1 MPKITQFYQAVV
13 IGGLLFNSMQGM
25 SLSSLM
31 TKLTKNPQSR
41 PEFLIKSKDL
51 QIKLHEPSKIA
62 TKFFFM
68 RCQAKNAISNH
79 LDNIENAQ
87 ILKHKLAE
95 TAYASIIAEL
105 EAKLSMAEN
114 LDDSSGQI
122 TKLAAKYVEIK
133 SFSSR
138 LSDCSNLMS
147 LCSVLGDSCKS
158 FFTSEPRAIDSINIK
173 EKLDLLD
180 EALTKIDVQLI
191 KNLGYDDQI
200 FAESTATVIRAKLKT
215 KLMARQELSE
225 IDFSMLVNE
234 LLELINIDYME
245 GACRTLRNLSALGNK
260 LPDEFVTQCICSGIL
275 NLCSEPVEANKKD
288 SIRKE
293 IIYYKDA
300 LKFIVAKNCSIFE
313 LYEIKNHAIASDLW
327 STIEKKVDAKIY
339 DNFAKREFAKLSPQE
354 QNILKDKFANS
365 TTHQLVLSNKLLS
378 LTSKLDQWT
387 AGHFKF
393 SDLWFVS
400 SNAYQL
406 YNLHKPKEVNEL
418 KSNINLWLTCF
429 REQLAAT
436 Y

>member
-1 MPKITQFYQAVV
+1 MLNITQFYKTLV
-13 IGGLLFNSMQGM
+13 IGGLLFNSMLGM

-31 TKLTKNPQSR
+31 TKLTKNPQNR
-41 PEFLIKSKDL
+41 PESLIQSKYL
-51 QIKLHEPSKIA
+51 KTKLHEPSKLP

-87 ILKHKLAE
+87 KLKQKLAE
-95 TAYASIIAEL
+95 TTYASIIAEL

-114 LDDSSGQI
+114 QDDSSGSI
-122 TKLAAKYVEIK
+122 TKATVKCVQIK

-138 LSDCSNLMS
+138 LFDCSNLMS
-147 LCSVLGDSCKS
+147 LCSVLGDSRKS
-158 FFTSEPRAIDSINIK
+158 FSSEPRAIDSINIK
-173 EKLDLLD
+173 EKLALLED
-180 EALTKIDVQLI
+180 ALCKIDQQLI
-191 KNLGYDDQI
+191 KNLGYRDQT
-200 FAESTATVIRAKLKT
+200 FAESTATLITSKLKT

-225 IDFSMLVNE
+225 IDFSMLIDE
-234 LLELINIDYME
+234 ILELINIDYLE
-245 GACRTLRNLSALGNK
+245 GIRRTLGKLSVFGCQFR
-260 LPDEFVTQCICSGIL
+260 DEVVREGTFFGIL
-275 NLCSEPVEANKKD
+275 NLCSEPVETNKRNAIK
-288 SIRKE
+288 KE
-293 IIYYKDA
+293 IIDYKDA

-313 LYEIKNHAIASDLW
+313 LYEIKNHDIASDLW
-327 STIEKKVDAKIY
+327 STIEKKVDAKLC
-339 DNFAKREFAKLSPQE
+339 DDFAKKEFVKLSPQE
-354 QNILKDKFANS
+354 QNELKNKFANS
-365 TTHQLVLSNKLLS
+365 TTHQLVLTNKLLS
-378 LTSKLDQWT
+378 LTNKLDQWT

-406 YNLHKPKEVNEL
+406 YNLHKPKEVDEL